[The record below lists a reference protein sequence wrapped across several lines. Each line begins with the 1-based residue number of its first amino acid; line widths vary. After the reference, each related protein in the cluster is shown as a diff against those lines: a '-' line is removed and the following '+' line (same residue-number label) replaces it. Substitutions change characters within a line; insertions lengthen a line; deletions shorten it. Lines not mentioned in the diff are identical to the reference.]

1 MTTTNR
7 RLTPALR
14 RLLELISEG
23 GERGRFKREIDAS
36 GGRARSQLRA
46 LMEAGYVEWVVE
58 ETDHG
63 HSSDRVRVSSAG
75 EQALAMLD
83 HNKPVA

>member
-1 MTTTNR
+1 MNAATKG

-36 GGRARSQLRA
+36 DGRSRRSC
-46 LMEAGYVEWVVE
+46 G
-58 ETDHG
+58 
-63 HSSDRVRVSSAG
+63 S
-75 EQALAMLD
+75 
-83 HNKPVA
+83 